1 MQPSQPVTK
10 HNTLK
15 TVALIGAFSCLV
27 MLTLFTWIGL
37 VVLLDRLGYA
47 VSVAQ
52 VGVWLLAAIVAL
64 VMWPLTVR
72 GMYRYQWNYRNH
84 PLHEP
89 LPRLGSTPL
98 PEVPPI
104 AMTLPQ
110 RAKRVVVLL
119 LGALSLFLLCGSQN
133 VIVSVNSF
141 LDRFSSRSSSF
152 MALLQLVAFVLMSA
166 LLVLVLWWTDR
177 KLQGMQPDTHQ
188 YQSARLQQSWY
199 ASAVIAW
206 VMCLLFGQIIS
217 IVILSKL

>member
-1 MQPSQPVTK
+1 MQASQPATK
-10 HNTLK
+10 RNTLK

-27 MLTLFTWIGL
+27 MLTLFIWIGL

-52 VGVWLLAAIVAL
+52 VGVWVLATIVAL

-72 GMYRYQWNYRNH
+72 GMYRYQWNHRNH

-89 LPRLGSTPL
+89 LPPLGSTPL

-104 AMTLPQ
+104 AMALPQ

-119 LGALSLFLLCGSQN
+119 LGALSLFFLCGSQN

-152 MALLQLVAFVLMSA
+152 MVLLQLVAFVLMSA

-217 IVILSKL
+217 VVLLSKL

>member
-1 MQPSQPVTK
+1 MQPSQPATK
-10 HNTLK
+10 RNTLK

-52 VGVWLLAAIVAL
+52 VGVWLLATIVAL

-72 GMYRYQWNYRNH
+72 GMHRYQWNYRNH

-104 AMTLPQ
+104 AMALPQ
-110 RAKRVVVLL
+110 RAMRVVVLL
-119 LGALSLFLLCGSQN
+119 LGALSLILLCGSQN

-206 VMCLLFGQIIS
+206 VMCLMFGQIFGA
-217 IVILSKL
+217 VVLSKL